1 MRTPRD
7 DRSNRYW
14 YRCYIIYSDAY
25 QANDMASWLD
35 DALELALMRVDA
47 IAVECVDFPHI
58 TRRGEWQTTQDG
70 VWTGG
75 FWAGL
80 LWLEFEQSKF
90 PASRERAMAFTE
102 RLLPRARDTHNH
114 DLGFM
119 FFPSAIKGW
128 ELTGDARYHDSAIA
142 AARSLASQFNEAGG
156 FIPGW
161 GFFGAADWSGSVLI
175 DTLMNLPLLV
185 WAARQTGDSKFMHV
199 VRRHAATA
207 LKHQLRTDG
216 SVFHMFRFD
225 PATGAA
231 QGGDTYQGLGPD
243 SSWARGQAWAMT
255 GLAILAK
262 MTGDAAYSAASAR
275 VADYFYRHLSA
286 DGIPPWDFDAMDE
299 NSPRDSSAAAI
310 ASYGFQKLHEVTREP
325 RHLAAASS
333 LLTDLSNRCANR
345 GKMGGLLLHATAD
358 LPHGLG
364 IDESTMYGDYYYLKS
379 LVRFK
384 QNHADA

>member
-1 MRTPRD
+1 MD
-7 DRSNRYW
+7 CEAVNEYL
-14 YRCYIIYSDAY
+14 CYIICYDFSKV
-25 QANDMASWLD
+25 NDMTAWLD
-35 DALELALMRVDA
+35 DALGLGLMRVDK
-47 IAVECVDFPHI
+47 IALECVDFPHI
-58 TRRGEWQTTQDG
+58 TANNKWQTTQDG

-80 LWLEFEQSKF
+80 LWLEFAQSKSA
-90 PASRERAMAFTE
+90 ASRRRAMAFTE
-102 RLLPRARDTHNH
+102 RLLPRAQDTHNH

-128 ELTGDARYHDSAIA
+128 ELTGDVRYHDSAIA
-142 AARSLASQFNEAGG
+142 AARSLAGQFNEAGG

-161 GFFGAADWSGSVLI
+161 GFFGASDWSGSVLI

-185 WAARQTGDSKFMHV
+185 WAARQTGNDKLTDV
-199 VRRHAATA
+199 VCRHTATA
-207 LKHQLRTDG
+207 LTHQLRADG

-225 PATGAA
+225 PATGAVA
-231 QGGDTYQGLGPD
+231 GGDTYQGLGPD

-262 MTGDAAYSAASAR
+262 MTGDASYAAASAR
-275 VADYFYRHLSA
+275 IGDYFLGQLPA
-286 DGIPPWDFDAMDE
+286 DGIPPWDFAAPGDY
-299 NSPRDSSAAAI
+299 PPKDSSAAAI
-310 ASYGFQKLHEVTREP
+310 ASYGFQKLYEVTHEP

-333 LLTDLSNRCANR
+333 LLDALSSRCANR
-345 GKMGGLLLHATAD
+345 GESGGLLLHATAD

-379 LVRFK
+379 LVRLK
-384 QNHADA
+384 RTHADA